1 MWIMPEKNSNT
12 NGNKT
17 QKMKK
22 WFQEL
27 SKKKKKINQPN
38 TKISTKKP
46 NQTKNQTLQVVIY

>member
-1 MWIMPEKNSNT
+1 MPEKNSNT

-22 WFQEL
+22 MISRVKQ
-27 SKKKKKINQPN
+27 KKKIHQPN